1 VTFVYFS
8 IGAWCGWMLAKI
20 YYREYLPALAPPRTA
35 LTCSTGTARAES
47 TRRSTDGN

>member
-20 YYREYLPALAPPRTA
+20 YYREYLPALAPPHDNKNCPY
-35 LTCSTGTARAES
+35 LFDGYCTCGEHEEI
-47 TRRSTDGN
+47 D